1 MRPQADYYSPAQL
14 RVDAATLYRVAA
26 IYDADGHKGAA
37 DKARERAA
45 EKDRIA
51 NETEAAREEG
61 TPDFARAV

>member
-1 MRPQADYYSPAQL
+1 MRPDPDSYSPAQL
-14 RVDAATLYRVAA
+14 RADATTLYRVAA

-51 NETEAAREEG
+51 NETEAAREAETIG
-61 TPDFARAV
+61 